1 MRKLDNRG
9 GTMVEI
15 IVGFALILIIIAS
28 FMQIIKLSSNMT
40 MYSVDENKKL
50 EKLQEEYYSLNTDSF
65 SSSVVAGYNETSS
78 QYIDGSQIK
87 LVECDK
93 NGNVVNSTAK
103 KFNLSNASLV
113 KFYGN
118 NDTLADLILFR
129 MRYIN
134 RNPVTE
140 ETSNSE
146 EP

>member
-50 EKLQEEYYSLNTDSF
+50 EKLQEEYYSLNMDSF
-65 SSSVVAGYNETSS
+65 SSSVVAGYNETNS
-78 QYIDGSQIK
+78 QYIDGNQIK